1 MFKILFFS
9 IWFLFHPVH
18 VTFTSID
25 YVPDMNS
32 FKVFIRMYF
41 DDFQRDCKLNG
52 VEIQDTGFSAD
63 NASSK
68 TVIERYLNEV
78 MMISANTKQLSGKL
92 LDMNLADNEISMNM
106 EYSAGKKLKVLTVK
120 NLILTGLYS
129 DQSNMIIV
137 KINDFEE
144 GFKLTSDKME
154 QTFNLK

>member
-1 MFKILFFS
+1 MFFS